1 MNGCSFLFVL
11 HFPAAALIPVSHVAD
26 GATVPSWTAVA
37 NAADDPKP
45 EGLGT
50 PPTPVI
56 LGAGRPDNSTEQPTP
71 TETVGHWLEQ
81 SPQKEKAVEGE
92 NVVFSCLLRPPSRG
106 LEVKWVNQQVEG
118 DLQVLVEN
126 QTVEGGGYSGRAF
139 LSGDPQAGDASMT
152 LLNVTSN
159 DYGIYFCNVT
169 LPSGETLRGPGTKLS
184 IRKGLGL
191 FGMEE
196 SVGTIIGVVVA
207 AVGVMVGLVTI
218 IVPQFREKLMCPRS
232 CARNRLLPCHVPRNV
247 LGMIWVRERSD
258 SCRLNWL
265 ARGLRRVDK
274 PIPTVHAFSKLIR
287 LTRDPTAVNEQDSGQ
302 PQRGAVDMRHCS
314 VSVPVWACAG
324 GSRIELGDVTPHNIK
339 QLKRLN
345 QVIFP
350 VSYNDKFYKDV
361 LEVGELAKLA
371 YFNDIAVGAV
381 CCRVDH
387 SQNQKRLY
395 IMTLGC
401 LAPYR
406 RLGIGTK
413 MLNHVLNICEKDGT
427 FDNIYLHV
435 QISNESA
442 IDFYRKFG
450 FEIIE
455 TKKNY
460 YKRIEPA
467 DAHVLQ
473 KNLKTSPAGFDAS
486 LVGKRMGGGETR
498 GVGAEAWSRQ
508 PGAMYGKT
516 SPSLKGLAATPVVRW
531 PEGLLTGAAP
541 HQELGAA
548 VGCLPAVLLRIYVER
563 HRKKKINAGINRI
576 GELLPCS
583 QALKQSKNM
592 ILDQAFKYITQLKQQ
607 NDELLLNGGNREQ
620 AEEIKRLRR
629 QQEEL
634 RRENSHYI
642 ELLKA
647 NGINFMD
654 DPTIHWKGKLKCTK
668 VAKIPTHQ
676 VQEGII
682 VYSNG
687 NIICPSRQDSPA
699 QNVVFNVGQ
708 DLRKPAADA
717 VIVQHSCDLTAAPVP
732 RKCSNRTDLQK
743 KAPAKS
749 AKPTLPQ
756 ASAAS
761 VVAVAA
767 HKVAGKSTLETRKQ
781 LPPSVSYI
789 TLQRSTVPTSEQS
802 QPVVSV
808 PQELAPQ
815 PVVQA
820 PPVKALLTEKSAA
833 VTFESS
839 SSGLCHTVMH
849 TAACLPSLASPANGS
864 DSNGVSTL
872 TRMTSSGNTQTTW
885 TTLQLAGNTVQ
896 PLNQMASSVLP
907 PSVNDNSSSS
917 TDSSRQVLNTGS
929 VAATPGLKGVS
940 LCSVRSKQVH
950 SQLAAVTL
958 PSIQPVPVQP
968 LLTQPHI
975 PVQTQPNV
983 LPLLQAMQVIQ
994 MTNNASSAVPQAANN
1009 PNVVIL
1015 QPANPCP
1022 APTVVREGLPS
1033 QTPCQQIV
1041 IIQAAN
1047 QSSMLQNPQ
1056 ATVVPAAAPAV
1067 VPAANQIA
1075 ASSCSAPMTSVQTV
1089 GGKHLVHIL
1098 PRPLVST
1105 TCKTTGSAQ
1114 TPQQQQPHTISVN
1127 GQIFALQPVKPSTGV
1142 SSQSPMQI
1150 IQPTTSEDPNTNVAL
1165 NTFGALA
1172 SLNQSISQ
1180 MAGQSSCSEINKDA
1194 LSMNQKETTPQQQ
1207 VCALDHDTLG
1217 SSLVSSRQTDSPMST
1232 SSGSSRGFSVASM
1245 LPNTNREETPCVS
1258 SSTNT
1263 FSSFSFSE
1271 QADIFALAAKAIF
1284 DHDNQGK
1291 KVATSSV
1298 EVPIVWEVSK
1308 SQETSTLSKE
1318 RQGSQQPKLSKHS
1331 EGHTEKAQSQV
1342 QLSGERPLV
1351 SARNSSA
1358 GANHHLS
1365 IPSSQSSAPAGSLS
1379 VNNLIRQN
1387 SVSQSYACSSTLNQ
1401 PTESTPVSAAV
1412 HASRSSSASLLSP
1425 CSAAGQMLDEH
1436 LKDASKRPPQED
1448 LLLSTSKRQKQ
1459 CHNPNIGR
1467 LDMKS
1472 ALGRTLDSVP
1482 DHPQMMVSQLP
1493 PSSVTSVSSASNSRG
1508 HPEGLSNLF
1517 PTSSFMNT
1525 VLRQSDIHCAPQ
1537 AVIQEQQQS
1546 QQGGPHLQQHAQ
1558 HPSAPV
1564 GLHLTSG
1571 NPYLKQQQEQ
1581 QQQQLQSQRHH
1592 LYQLQHHL
1600 TQPEG
1605 QPIAQ
1610 QHHGLHQQRSM
1621 QQEAQIQKK
1630 RGLVRGG
1637 PPVALQ
1643 QKQHHSGAGDQTLQ
1657 QKRPHSDKGC
1667 ENQSASRSH
1676 HGGHSQSHLSQEIL
1690 HQQHQQQQQQQQQQ
1704 QDSGTGR
1711 QQGVQV
1717 DHVPGQNPMQR
1728 LMTSRTL
1735 EQQMASQP
1743 SVVSRSSDIICT
1755 PSRQERNR
1763 ISSYSAE
1770 ALIGKSPS
1778 NTEQRMGMAIQA
1790 SRVSQEQSD
1799 MRTYL
1804 EASRSKGIVHNIQ
1817 GRIPTEHPVS
1827 TDVQRVS
1834 ECSPFKTI
1842 STNQHQMAS
1851 FEVQASRN
1859 NEMASKTVP
1868 SHRSVQSQSFRIG
1881 QGASIDRQQRG
1892 AYPPPQG
1899 IQAGSGIQ
1907 PRENDSSC
1915 HQSFMQSL
1923 LAPHLGEQVAGNQRI
1938 SDHQRAAQCCPPVS
1952 MEYNCPPSREG
1963 AGEMQGKNASPNVS
1977 AQKPNSMRINDS
1989 QGNKGHLNPQVNVS
2003 MHSSG
2008 VRPVLPHPAA
2018 PHSSAE
2024 PVRSSVRPQSTVS
2037 QRSRHPVQDGQSN
2050 KIRPAERT
2058 RSGNLRPGNPF
2069 DPDGHLPLTS
2079 SSGMIL
2085 SRQQAAAERRGSIV
2099 RFMADNPQ
2107 VGGDNPTADQHG
2119 LSQNF
2124 GFPFIPESGM
2134 NPPINA
2140 NPSFIPPV
2148 TQPSATRT
2156 PAIIPVEAQNT
2167 LPSFY
2172 PSYSPAAHPS
2182 LPNDISIQYFSN
2194 QMFTSPSTEKSNSG
2208 GLNNRFGSIL
2218 SPPRPV
2224 GFAQPSFPLLPD
2236 MPPMPIANSSGI
2248 TPHLSN
2254 FNLTS
2259 LFPEIATALPPDGS
2273 AMPMSPLLSLSNA
2286 AAAADTGKQPSNR
2299 PAHNISHILG
2309 HDGSSAV

>member
-1 MNGCSFLFVL
+1 M
-11 HFPAAALIPVSHVAD
+11 
-26 GATVPSWTAVA
+26 
-37 NAADDPKP
+37 P
-45 EGLGT
+45 EMT
-50 PPTPVI
+50 
-56 LGAGRPDNSTEQPTP
+56 
-71 TETVGHWLEQ
+71 
-81 SPQKEKAVEGE
+81 
-92 NVVFSCLLRPPSRG
+92 
-106 LEVKWVNQQVEG
+106 
-118 DLQVLVEN
+118 EN
-126 QTVEGGGYSGRAF
+126 QT
-139 LSGDPQAGDASMT
+139 PAS
-152 LLNVTSN
+152 
-159 DYGIYFCNVT
+159 
-169 LPSGETLRGPGTKLS
+169 
-184 IRKGLGL
+184 
-191 FGMEE
+191 
-196 SVGTIIGVVVA
+196 
-207 AVGVMVGLVTI
+207 
-218 IVPQFREKLMCPRS
+218 
-232 CARNRLLPCHVPRNV
+232 
-247 LGMIWVRERSD
+247 
-258 SCRLNWL
+258 
-265 ARGLRRVDK
+265 K
-274 PIPTVHAFSKLIR
+274 PHR
-287 LTRDPTAVNEQDSGQ
+287 
-302 PQRGAVDMRHCS
+302 
-314 VSVPVWACAG
+314 
-324 GSRIELGDVTPHNIK
+324 
-339 QLKRLN
+339 
-345 QVIFP
+345 
-350 VSYNDKFYKDV
+350 
-361 LEVGELAKLA
+361 
-371 YFNDIAVGAV
+371 
-381 CCRVDH
+381 
-387 SQNQKRLY
+387 
-395 IMTLGC
+395 
-401 LAPYR
+401 
-406 RLGIGTK
+406 
-413 MLNHVLNICEKDGT
+413 
-427 FDNIYLHV
+427 
-435 QISNESA
+435 
-442 IDFYRKFG
+442 
-450 FEIIE
+450 
-455 TKKNY
+455 KKN
-460 YKRIEPA
+460 K
-467 DAHVLQ
+467 
-473 KNLKTSPAGFDAS
+473 
-486 LVGKRMGGGETR
+486 ETHN
-498 GVGAEAWSRQ
+498 A
-508 PGAMYGKT
+508 
-516 SPSLKGLAATPVVRW
+516 
-531 PEGLLTGAAP
+531 
-541 HQELGAA
+541 
-548 VGCLPAVLLRIYVER
+548 VER

-647 NGINFMD
+647 NGISFMD

-687 NIICPSRQDSPA
+687 NIICPGRQDSPA

-756 ASAAS
+756 ASAAP

-789 TLQRSTVPTSEQS
+789 TLQRSTAPTSEQS
-802 QPVVSV
+802 QPVVSGSCSKLLSANPTQVTVASVSPVKVLPLKLQQVKHSNLQHCPSV

-820 PPVKALLTEKSAA
+820 PPVKALLTEKRAA
-833 VTFESS
+833 VTLESS

-849 TAACLPSLASPANGS
+849 TAACLPSLASPANGN

-885 TTLQLAGNTVQ
+885 TTLHLAGNTVQ

-940 LCSVRSKQVH
+940 LCSVRT
-950 SQLAAVTL
+950 VTL

-994 MTNNASSAVPQAANN
+994 MTNNASSAVPQAAHN

-1047 QSSMLQNPQ
+1047 QSSVLQNPQ

-1067 VPAANQIA
+1067 APAANQIA

-1105 TCKTTGSAQ
+1105 ACKTTGSAQ
-1114 TPQQQQPHTISVN
+1114 TPQQHQPHTISVN
-1127 GQIFALQPVKPSTGV
+1127 GQIFALQPMKPSTGV

-1180 MAGQSSCSEINKDA
+1180 MAGQSCMQITVAKAANKAAQASSGQVNIPLPCTTAVSHVNTSGSASSVSSTAPSSGPLGHRVPATGSTVKLMLMKSSITSGGKPKRATSKKSGSAKPPATKQGGGPQVNSSKPAGKQPAAAEIRPEPVNKDGSDVTEDLSAAVEASALPHKKGDVHPPESTVPSVVLSSLAAPSVVSKASTAQLLVATTSAAAVTSCSTVCAPTTGPQPGMFPTVLCTKENMPVTQEPSLADSQAPSSTASTASDSLSTIMTSISELSSPISVSRQNTSSHASGRETTRTDRHNAGKLVTCANSVVPETVPEHQTKKAGSAELSSTHAKSAPAVAKQTEEDVEA
-1194 LSMNQKETTPQQQ
+1194 DPLSMNRKETTPQQQ

-1284 DHDNQGK
+1284 DHDTQSK

-1331 EGHTEKAQSQV
+1331 EGHTGKAQSQV

-1351 SARNSSA
+1351 SASNSSA

-1365 IPSSQSSAPAGSLS
+1365 VPSSQSSAPVGSLS

-1401 PTESTPVSAAV
+1401 PTESTSVSAAV

-1425 CSAAGQMLDEH
+1425 CSAAGQMLEYTPLKNVPMRGHVSSELHLKQSSEH

-1493 PSSVTSVSSASNSRG
+1493 PSSVTSVSSVSSSRG

-1525 VLRQSDIHCAPQ
+1525 VLRQSDMHCAPQ

-1558 HPSAPV
+1558 HPSAPG

-1643 QKQHHSGAGDQTLQ
+1643 QKQHHSGAGDQTLGG
-1657 QKRPHSDKGC
+1657 PHSDKGC

-1690 HQQHQQQQQQQQQQ
+1690 
-1704 QDSGTGR
+1704 DSGTGR
-1711 QQGVQV
+1711 QQGAQV

-1728 LMTSRTL
+1728 LMTSRPL

-1763 ISSYSAE
+1763 ISDYSAE

-1790 SRVSQEQSD
+1790 SHVSQEQSD

-1817 GRIPTEHPVS
+1817 GRIPTKHPVS

-1834 ECSPFKTI
+1834 ECPPFKTI
-1842 STNQHQMAS
+1842 STTQHQMAS

-1859 NEMASKTVP
+1859 NEMASKPVP

-1881 QGASIDRQQRG
+1881 QGTSIDRQQRG

-1899 IQAGSGIQ
+1899 IQAGAGIQ
-1907 PRENDSSC
+1907 PRENDISC

-1963 AGEMQGKNASPNVS
+1963 GVHLRRESEAQNRDSCEMPLGPISSRSNSINITFTSSSTAGEMQGKNASPNVS
-1977 AQKPNSMRINDS
+1977 GQKPNSMRINDS

-2107 VGGDNPTADQHG
+2107 VGGDNLTADQHG

-2286 AAAADTGKQPSNR
+2286 AAADTSKQPSNR